1 MVVDFKA
8 WFENP
13 LKREES
19 ALSAPSAQQ
28 RKEESAVFV
37 PFRLQSYHKMQDL
50 TSKVDKIFTT
60 TLILAFY

>member
-19 ALSAPSAQQ
+19 ALAAPSALSRRREATIFRHIQASKLSQ
-28 RKEESAVFV
+28 NIES
-37 PFRLQSYHKMQDL
+37 
-50 TSKVDKIFTT
+50 DK
-60 TLILAFY
+60 